1 MESVI
6 VQMVL
11 SLSAVLLVMFAVSA
25 VVKRYIGISADKN
38 ANSVNIEILGQK
50 FIQPKRAIYVVK
62 IAKKIFVMSSHEQGM
77 HLLGELDDSDLQKL
91 TVDTVLL
98 SSLKQSIMDSTKS
111 FVTQFP
117 KLNDILH
124 GSDGRDIII
133 KKQSRTS
140 RKKDT
145 GQG

>member
-6 VQMVL
+6 LQMVL
-11 SLSAVLLVMFAVSA
+11 SLSAVLVVMFGISA
-25 VVKRYIGISADKN
+25 LVKKYIGIPNGKRQN
-38 ANSVNIEILGQK
+38 IVTIEILGQK

-77 HLLGELDDSDLQKL
+77 HLLGELDDKDLQDL
-91 TVDTVLL
+91 TEENVPL

-124 GSDGRDIII
+124 SSEARDFVI

-140 RKKDT
+140 RKKD
-145 GQG
+145 

>member
-6 VQMVL
+6 LQMVL
-11 SLSAVLLVMFAVSA
+11 SLSAVLVIMVAISA
-25 VVKRYIGISADKN
+25 VVKKYVGIAPGKRN
-38 ANSVNIEILGQK
+38 NSVPIEILGQK

-62 IAKKIFVMSSHEQGM
+62 ISKKVFVMSSHEQGM
-77 HLLGELDDSDLQKL
+77 HLLGELDDQDMQDL
-91 TVDTVLL
+91 TEENVPV

-117 KLNDILH
+117 KLNDVFH
-124 GSDGRDIII
+124 GSGSNNYII

-140 RKKDT
+140 RKKDLE
-145 GQG
+145 